1 LSEEPERM
9 TVTEEIKSRLDIVDI
24 VSESVQ
30 LRKSGRSYSG
40 FCPFHP
46 NSRTPAFYIF
56 PETQT
61 WHCFGACAD
70 GGDLFSYVMKKEG
83 WDFKEALQHLAAR
96 AGIQLEP
103 QKPIDKEKKA
113 HEDRLAD
120 LLAAAA
126 DYFHQLLLHAP
137 QGAEARKYVEDRA
150 LTEQTLAHF
159 QIGFALNSWDQ
170 CRTHFNAQGYD
181 DKELLE
187 VGLLTENP
195 DKGTRYDRFRNRLMI
210 PIRDVNGRVVGFG
223 ARTLEKDGIPKY
235 LNSPQS
241 ALFDKSRLLYGLDS
255 AKRSIREAR
264 QAVIVEGYMDVIM
277 AWQAGFRNVVAQ
289 MGTALTQDQLQ
300 QLKRYTKRF
309 VLALDADAAG
319 AKATLRSLQVARE
332 TLDREIDIRFDA
344 QNLVRVEG
352 RLEADIRVVTMP
364 EGKDPDN
371 IIREDPTQWPLLL
384 AKAKPVVEYVIGVLT
399 HELDMEDAKEKT
411 AVAQQVIPL
420 IEDITNPVERD
431 HYWQQ
436 LAYVLGTDE
445 RALRQLRGGGQK
457 RPFSPRQSRFSNNI
471 PEPPPPPPELEGLSK
486 VRSSPTLLDRNMATQ
501 MRETN
506 LLSQCLHH
514 AKALNDINTKLSQAG
529 QPPVTSADFITI
541 EDKELFVQLS
551 QRNSKNLFVSIDEL
565 CDSLESPL
573 LERAQHLRSL
583 PPTSDAEL
591 DRLADKLVLSVLDIR
606 HEKTR
611 RLNTKM
617 QHLVTEAKKTGDR
630 DLVETYQA
638 QSVEISRQL
647 FQLQRAKNAMSAV
660 SKRRAEE
667 ASFGHF

>member
-1 LSEEPERM
+1 M

-46 NSRTPAFYIF
+46 NSRTPAFYVF

-70 GGDLFSYVMKKEG
+70 GGDLFSFVMKKEG
-83 WDFKEALQHLAAR
+83 WDFKEALQHLADR
-96 AGIQLEP
+96 AGVQLEP
-103 QKPIDKEKKA
+103 QKPVDKEKKA
-113 HEDRLAD
+113 QEDRLAD

-137 QGAEARKYVEDRA
+137 QAAAARQYVEERE

-159 QIGFALNSWDQ
+159 QIGFALDSWDQ
-170 CRTHFNAQGYD
+170 CRTHFNGQGYD
-181 DKELLE
+181 DDDLLE

-210 PIRDVNGRVVGFG
+210 PIRDGNGRVVGFG
-223 ARTLEKDGIPKY
+223 ARTLDPDGIPKY

-241 ALFDKSRLLYGLDS
+241 ILFDKSRLLFGLDG

-289 MGTALTQDQLQ
+289 MGTALTQEQLQ

-309 VLALDADAAG
+309 IMALDADAAG
-319 AKATLRSLQVARE
+319 AQATLRSLQVARE

-344 QNLVRVEG
+344 QNLVRYEG

-371 IIREDPTQWPLLL
+371 VIREDPTQWPQLL

-399 HELDMEDAKEKT
+399 HDLDMDDAKAKT
-411 AVAQQVIPL
+411 VVAQEVIPL

-436 LAYVLGTDE
+436 LAYILKTDE
-445 RALRQLRGGGQK
+445 RALRQLRGRGKK
-457 RPFSPRQSRFSNNI
+457 RPFPQRQSRPSRNV

-486 VRSSPTLLDRNMATQ
+486 VRSSAAVLDRNMATP

-506 LLSQCLHH
+506 LLSQCMHH
-514 AKALNDINTKLSQAG
+514 PKILNDVNVKLAQVD
-529 QPPVTSADFITI
+529 QPAVTQADFVDI
-541 EDKELFVQLS
+541 EDRELFAVINGRYHQGTV
-551 QRNSKNLFVSIDEL
+551 VSIDEL

-573 LERAQHLRSL
+573 LERALHLRSL
-583 PPTSDAEL
+583 PPTPDSEL

-611 RLNTKM
+611 RLNARM
-617 QHLVTEAKKTGDR
+617 QRLVTEAKKAGDR
-630 DLVETYQA
+630 ESVETYQA
-638 QSVEISRQL
+638 QSLEITRQL
-647 FQLQRAKNAMSAV
+647 LRLQQAKNAMSAV

-667 ASFGHF
+667 ASLGHF